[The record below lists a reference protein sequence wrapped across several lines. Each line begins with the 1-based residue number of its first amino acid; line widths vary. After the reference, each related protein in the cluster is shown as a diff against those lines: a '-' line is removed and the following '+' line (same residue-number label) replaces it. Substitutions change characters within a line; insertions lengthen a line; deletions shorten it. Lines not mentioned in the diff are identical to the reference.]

1 VYVPHWVEQRVVVK
15 HTKKRDSCLRAGRGS
30 TQASFDV
37 QSLLLDP
44 VLIHDHSWYPLVDIP
59 HEIRDEGSKPP
70 RDHVDILE
78 KGGLG
83 HKLNFFD

>member
-1 VYVPHWVEQRVVVK
+1 
-15 HTKKRDSCLRAGRGS
+15 
-30 TQASFDV
+30 V